1 MPTTNDAL
9 QYLIEHETAVG
20 SAKAANAGGVA
31 CSCIEMG
38 QNASHA
44 VYQHDA
50 VYEQLHEIMRN
61 IYKNSAAAAEKYYGN
76 KNLLVQGGNI
86 AGCEKVAAAMMEQG
100 LV

>member
-1 MPTTNDAL
+1 MVP
-9 QYLIEHETAVG
+9 
-20 SAKAANAGGVA
+20 KAANAGGVA

-38 QNASHA
+38 QNAGHT
-44 VYQHDA
+44 VYQHQD
-50 VYEQLHEIMRN
+50 VYDQLHQIMIN

-86 AGCEKVAAAMMEQG
+86 AGFEKVAAAMMEQG